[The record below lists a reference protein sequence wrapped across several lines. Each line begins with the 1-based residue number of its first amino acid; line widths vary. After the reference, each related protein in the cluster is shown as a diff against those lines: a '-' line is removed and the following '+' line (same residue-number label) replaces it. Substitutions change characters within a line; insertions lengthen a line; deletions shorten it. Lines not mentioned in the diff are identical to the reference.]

1 MEGLCAHSPVRRAP
15 AALRQIWSEVRIPK
29 RGAPEYDLGVVCER
43 SMSMSQTLCQRFSFE
58 SETIAERLRL
68 IGLSEP
74 HSVEL
79 AHDLQNHVIRPNV
92 DAIIGDFYEMLGQNR
107 EFAEVVRR
115 NTELS
120 KLKMTQRRYLL
131 SLADNFESPRYF
143 EERLRIGVVHQHV
156 GVSLSLY
163 HSSYRLMQ
171 SLLIDSIP
179 EELSSNAT
187 TFKTMVQFIIKIV
200 ALDMSLAIEAY
211 CIDRVGTLQESVDT
225 MRGEGE
231 ALRRTLRIDSL
242 TKLCTRAFSMQ
253 VLNAALSVSR
263 ETHRPLCVVMADLD
277 RFKKIN
283 DTYGHP
289 FGDKV
294 LSAVAARM
302 SSDARDRDTIG
313 RYGGE
318 EFILILEDTH
328 LEKAKVL
335 AERIRK
341 KVGADPIHIEDVA
354 VQMTLSLGITEVR
367 DDDDVESTI
376 ARADRALYAAKTA
389 GRNRV
394 EVARTERA

>member
-1 MEGLCAHSPVRRAP
+1 
-15 AALRQIWSEVRIPK
+15 
-29 RGAPEYDLGVVCER
+29 
-43 SMSMSQTLCQRFSFE
+43 MSQPLCQRFGFE
-58 SETIAERLRL
+58 AETIAERLRL
-68 IGLSEP
+68 LGLSEP
-74 HSVEL
+74 HSLEL

-92 DAIIGDFYEMLGQNR
+92 DAIIEDFYEMLGQNR
-107 EFAEVVRR
+107 EFAEIVRR

-131 SLADNFESPRYF
+131 GLADNFESSQYF
-143 EERLRIGVVHQHV
+143 EERLRIGVVHQQV

-163 HSSYRLMQ
+163 HSSYRMMQ
-171 SLLIDSIP
+171 SLLIDNIP
-179 EELSSNAT
+179 EELSSNPS

-211 CIDRVGTLQESVDT
+211 CIDRVGSLQKSIDTMERSIDT

-242 TKLCTRAFSMQ
+242 TKLCTRAFSIQ
-253 VLNAALSVSR
+253 VLNAALSISHD
-263 ETHRPLCVVMADLD
+263 THRPLCVVMADLD
-277 RFKKIN
+277 HFKKIN

-289 FGDKV
+289 FGDKI
-294 LSAVAARM
+294 LAAVAARM

-318 EFILILEDTH
+318 EFILILEDTR
-328 LEKAKVL
+328 LVEAAIL

-341 KVGADPIHIEDVA
+341 RVSSDPIRIGDVA
-354 VQMTLSLGITEVR
+354 VEMTLSLGIAEVC
-367 DDDDVESTI
+367 DDDDAESVV
-376 ARADRALYAAKTA
+376 ARADRALYAAKSA

-394 EVARTERA
+394 EVAEVERA

>member
-1 MEGLCAHSPVRRAP
+1 MEGLFDHSPVRQAP
-15 AALRQIWSEVRIPK
+15 ADQRQPWSEVRIPK
-29 RGAPEYDLGVVCER
+29 RGAPEYDLDVVCER
-43 SMSMSQTLCQRFSFE
+43 SPFMSQPLCQRFGFE
-58 SETIAERLRL
+58 AETIAERLRL
-68 IGLSEP
+68 LGLSEP
-74 HSVEL
+74 HSLEL

-92 DAIIGDFYEMLGQNR
+92 DAIIDDFYEMLGENR
-107 EFAEVVRR
+107 EFAEIVRR

-131 SLADNFESPRYF
+131 SLADNFESSQYF

-163 HSSYRLMQ
+163 HSSYRLMK
-171 SLLIDSIP
+171 SLLIDNIP
-179 EELSSNAT
+179 EELSSNPS

-211 CIDRVGTLQESVDT
+211 CIDRVGSLQKSIDT

-231 ALRRTLRIDSL
+231 ALRRILRIDSL
-242 TKLCTRAFSMQ
+242 TKLCTRAFSIQ
-253 VLNAALSVSR
+253 VLKAALSISH

-277 RFKKIN
+277 HFKKIN
-283 DTYGHP
+283 DTYGHL
-289 FGDKV
+289 FGDKI
-294 LSAVAARM
+294 LAAVAARM

-318 EFILILEDTH
+318 EFIIILEDTD
-328 LEKAKVL
+328 LAKAEIL

-341 KVGADPIHIEDVA
+341 RVSSDPIGIGGVA
-354 VQMTLSLGITEVR
+354 VVTTLSLGIAEVN
-367 DDDDVESTI
+367 DDDDAESVV
-376 ARADRALYAAKTA
+376 ARADRALYAAKSA

-394 EVARTERA
+394 AVAEAERA

>member
-1 MEGLCAHSPVRRAP
+1 M
-15 AALRQIWSEVRIPK
+15 I
-29 RGAPEYDLGVVCER
+29 
-43 SMSMSQTLCQRFSFE
+43 MSQTLCQRFSIE

-68 IGLSEP
+68 LGLSEP
-74 HSVEL
+74 HSQEL

-107 EFAEVVRR
+107 EFAEIVRR

-131 SLADNFESPRYF
+131 SLADNFESPKYF

-242 TKLCTRAFSMQ
+242 TKLCTRTFSMQ

-277 RFKKIN
+277 HFKKIN

-294 LSAVAARM
+294 LSAVARRM

-328 LEKAKVL
+328 QEKAEVL

-341 KVGADPIHIEDVA
+341 KVGADPIHIGDVA
-354 VQMTLSLGITEVR
+354 VQMTLSLGIAEVR

-394 EVARTERA
+394 EVAQTERA